1 MHAKVQH
8 AERAARVHEAA
19 AEKLRARLA
28 AQVTAEERR
37 CKRNAEAYARAKRTV
52 AVNRGRFCLVSGCM
66 FSFISSHDPCSI
78 PALATGMMG

>member
-1 MHAKVQH
+1 MRAKVQH

-37 CKRNAEAYARAKRTV
+37 CKRNSDAYTRAKRTL
-52 AVNRGRFCLVSGCM
+52 AANKGK
-66 FSFISSHDPCSI
+66 
-78 PALATGMMG
+78 PALSSDSIINPNYCSNPALPICIVERPG